1 MNTASNP
8 PVDATAGPSA
18 AAGAAQLSGQA
29 AAQPTPAAP
38 PWSADTHLPT
48 ALLLNIGHAFDH
60 MFLLIFATA
69 VATIAADFGIE
80 RWESLMP
87 YTVGAFFLFG
97 IGSLPSGR
105 LGDLWGR
112 RAMMIIFF
120 IGIGCASL
128 LTSLAGGPWQLAAG
142 LMCIGL
148 FASIYHPVGIPML
161 VQNAAR
167 PGWTI
172 GVNGLA
178 GNLGIAVAA
187 LVTGLLVKYFG
198 WRAAF
203 AVPGVIAIACGIAFA
218 VLVPKELEAPARR
231 KTKKLDLPPS
241 VLARVFLVM
250 TATAITSSLLF
261 NFTTNGN
268 GQLLQERL
276 RNLVTDPATLGALLA
291 VVYALASL
299 TQLAV
304 GKLIDRY
311 PLKRVYLSVV
321 VLQAPLFA
329 LAALAD
335 GWIAYALLLGFMVL
349 IFGAIPFT
357 DAIIVRFVDDQMR
370 SRVSGV
376 RLAIS
381 FGVSSL
387 AVWLLGPIV
396 KAAGFDVLLF
406 LMAGI
411 AVCTTLLVLIL
422 PDHEPGRAG

>member
-1 MNTASNP
+1 
-8 PVDATAGPSA
+8 
-18 AAGAAQLSGQA
+18 
-29 AAQPTPAAP
+29 
-38 PWSADTHLPT
+38 
-48 ALLLNIGHAFDH
+48 
-60 MFLLIFATA
+60 
-69 VATIAADFGIE
+69 
-80 RWESLMP
+80 MP
-87 YTVGAFFLFG
+87 YGVGAFALFG
-97 IGSLPSGR
+97 LGALPAGR

-112 RAMMIIFF
+112 RVMMIIFF
-120 IGIGCASL
+120 VGIGCASL
-128 LTSLAGGPWQLAAG
+128 FASLANGPWQLAAG
-142 LMCIGL
+142 LMGIGL

-172 GVNGLA
+172 GINGLA

-203 AVPGVIAIACGIAFA
+203 AVPGAIAIGCGIAFA
-218 VLVPKELEAPARR
+218 LLVPKELEAPAKR
-231 KTKKLDLPPS
+231 KSKRLDLAPGL
-241 VLARVFLVM
+241 LARVFLVM

-268 GQLLQERL
+268 GQLLQERM
-276 RNLVTDPATLGALLA
+276 RGIVQDPATLGALLA
-291 VVYALASL
+291 VVYAVASL
-299 TQLAV
+299 AQLVV

-311 PLKRVYLSVV
+311 PLKRIYLSVV

-329 LAALAD
+329 LAALSE
-335 GWIAYALLLGFMVL
+335 GWAAYVVVLGFMIL

-396 KAAGFDVLLF
+396 KAAGFDMLLW

-411 AVCTTLLVLIL
+411 AVCTTLLVLLL
-422 PDHEPGRAG
+422 PSHEPGRA

>member
-1 MNTASNP
+1 MNTAANP
-8 PVDATAGPSA
+8 TVKTSPR
-18 AAGAAQLSGQA
+18 
-29 AAQPTPAAP
+29 
-38 PWSADTHLPT
+38 PWAADTHLPT

-69 VATIAADFGIE
+69 VAAIAADFGLA

-87 YTVGAFFLFG
+87 YSVGAFFLFG
-97 IGSLPSGR
+97 IGSLPAGR

-120 IGIGCASL
+120 IGIGSAALLASM
-128 LTSLAGGPWQLAAG
+128 AIGPWQLAAG
-142 LMCIGL
+142 LMGIGL

-178 GNLGIAVAA
+178 GNLGIAAAA
-187 LVTGLLVKYFG
+187 LVTGLLVKYIG

-203 AVPGVIAIACGIAFA
+203 AVPGAIAIACGIAFA
-218 VLVPKELEAPARR
+218 LLVPKEMEAPAKR
-231 KTKKLDLPPS
+231 KSKRLDLPPG

-268 GQLLQERL
+268 GQLLQERM
-276 RNLVTDPATLGALLA
+276 RGIIEDPATLGALLA
-291 VVYALASL
+291 IVYAAASL
-299 TQLAV
+299 TQLVV

-311 PLKRVYLSVV
+311 PLRRLYLSVV
-321 VLQAPLFA
+321 ILQAPLFA
-329 LAALAD
+329 LAAMAN
-335 GWIAYALLLGFMVL
+335 GWAAYVVVLGFMIL

-396 KAAGFDVLLF
+396 KAAGFDSLLL

-411 AVCTTLLVLIL
+411 AVCTTLLVLLL
-422 PDHEPGRAG
+422 PSHEPRQAG

>member
-1 MNTASNP
+1 MNPAANP
-8 PVDATAGPSA
+8 PADSTARAAGA
-18 AAGAAQLSGQA
+18 AAGAAIASAGEPVA
-29 AAQPTPAAP
+29 GPK
-38 PWSADTHLPT
+38 PWAADTHLPT

-69 VATIAADFGIE
+69 VATIAADFGMA

-87 YTVGAFFLFG
+87 YSVGAFFLFG

-112 RAMMIIFF
+112 RVMMIIFF

-128 LTSLAGGPWQLAAG
+128 VASLANGPWQLAAG
-142 LMCIGL
+142 LMGIGL

-161 VQNAAR
+161 VQNAKR

-187 LVTGLLVKYFG
+187 LATGLLIKFFG

-203 AVPGVIAIACGIAFA
+203 AVPGAIAIGCGIAFA
-218 VLVPKELEAPARR
+218 LLVPKEKEAPAKR
-231 KTKKLDLPPS
+231 KAKRLDLPPG

-268 GQLLQERL
+268 GQLLQERM
-276 RNLVTDPATLGALLA
+276 RDIVQDPATLGALLA
-291 VVYALASL
+291 VVYAAASL
-299 TQLAV
+299 AQLVV

-311 PLKRVYLSVV
+311 PLRRIYLAVV

-329 LAALAD
+329 LAALAH
-335 GWIAYALLLGFMVL
+335 GWAAYLVVFGFMIL

-396 KAAGFDVLLF
+396 KAAGFDMLLL

-411 AVCTTLLVLIL
+411 AVCTTLLVLLL
-422 PDHEPGRAG
+422 PSHEPGRAA